1 MVTVLGDKFGPLP
14 VGPPTLPIDDRRLG
28 SDYAVRVLASGRV
41 GVGVVERVDRIGRRD
56 LKVKTRAGRQVAD
69 GKPHSVDL
77 AVPKKENFDRP
88 AQPLGQFSSRRAHAF
103 AGC

>member
-28 SDYAVRVLASGRV
+28 SDYAVRVLAPGRV
-41 GVGVVERVDRIGRRD
+41 G
-56 LKVKTRAGRQVAD
+56 
-69 GKPHSVDL
+69 DL
-77 AVPKKENFDRP
+77 AVPEKENFDRA